1 MANFTKQ
8 AIKAS
13 FLKLLDERPL
23 SKITVRDIVEECGIN
38 RNSFYYHFQDI
49 PTLLT
54 EIITDQTNELIAS
67 YPTINS
73 LDECFF
79 AAFQVARQNRRAVLH
94 IYNSVNRDLFVQ
106 STLTIC
112 EHVVRTYIDTVFPS
126 QELGEENRRVLVRF
140 LRCQLFG
147 MCVDWISSGMKDDA
161 FDELRRAVEL
171 IRGMPEHIVVRS
183 RELPRESV

>member
-1 MANFTKQ
+1 MCCNTKEKIALAVKELMRQ
-8 AIKAS
+8 KSI
-13 FLKLLDERPL
+13 R
-23 SKITVRDIVEECGIN
+23 KITVQDIMEETGMK
-38 RNSFYYHFQDI
+38 RQSFYYHFQDI
-49 PTLLT
+49 PALLT

-126 QELGEENRRVLVRF
+126 QELGEEHRRVLVRF

-161 FDELRRAVEL
+161 FDDLRRAVEL